1 MISEQTGIGF
11 KESLEI
17 LSRHKTVLFFWFL
30 ISVSA
35 GIFYYLYSPKKYRI
49 GTKLLIYQN
58 SKNKSLSGEWMND
71 LEDFDYS
78 NFVTN
83 EMEILKSMNL
93 RNSVLNAQQQVS
105 KFTKY
110 QFREN
115 LSVASIK
122 NSDIIEITFK
132 SDQPEGG
139 IILLEELICLYQENS
154 SNKIRESENKTLSF
168 LNSRVREMK
177 IQIELIENQLSQ
189 FKEKW
194 NLSQPIET
202 YAENLGKKITE
213 YQGFEKQILNK
224 KSELNQILWATQYQ
238 DYLFLP
244 TQEFGEMPGIY
255 NKKKLELNLF
265 EKGIQNQHPE
275 IIWQEK
281 LLEKIIK
288 DLASKIRKDL
298 IHLDSIFIQ
307 NQFELFEFR
316 DNWNQVP
323 LVEKELKK
331 ILREKNIIEELF
343 VFLTHKREETEI
355 NLASQYAL
363 FWVFDPPSNLILLS
377 PNPFKVTALV
387 FFLGLLV
394 PCTFLIAQKSLDS
407 KIYNRNEISN
417 HTTIPILGTL
427 SLAKEK
433 NKIVFNDLNYP
444 LISEQFRMIRT
455 NLGFLSPD
463 SESKTILISSC
474 LSGEGKT
481 FFTANFGL
489 SLAFSGKKTLV
500 MEFDLRNP
508 KLNDYL
514 GGNYETKGVSH
525 YLSGQ
530 CDESLIIHPSK
541 LHPDL
546 YYIHSGPIP
555 PNPGELLKRNK
566 LIPLFSRLKSDFD
579 YLIVDSPPINLV
591 ADAFFFTEFSDLT
604 IFLIRIKKTKID
616 EIRSINE
623 LSLQGKIPHPSIVVN
638 GNLASTHLDSY
649 YGYHQKKKKW
659 FQEI

>member
-1 MISEQTGIGF
+1 MISEQSGIGF
-11 KESLEI
+11 KESLET
-17 LSRHKTVLFFWFL
+17 LSRHKPALFLCFF

-35 GIFYYLYSPKKYRI
+35 GIFFYIYSPKKYRI

-78 NFVTN
+78 NFVNN

-93 RNSVLNAQQQVS
+93 RNSVLNAQHQVS
-105 KFTKY
+105 NFTKY

-132 SDQPEGG
+132 SDHPEGG

-177 IQIELIENQLSQ
+177 LQIELIENQLSQ

-194 NLSQPIET
+194 NLSQPIEN

-213 YQGFEKQILNK
+213 YQGFERQILNK
-224 KSELNQILWATQYQ
+224 KSELDQILQATQNH
-238 DYLFLP
+238 DFLFLP
-244 TQEFGEMPGIY
+244 THEYGTLPEII
-255 NKKKLELNLF
+255 NEKKLELNLF

-275 IIWQEK
+275 IIRQAN
-281 LLEKIIK
+281 LLQKIIK
-288 DLASKIRKDL
+288 DLASKIKKDL
-298 IHLDSIFIQ
+298 IQLDSIFIQ

-316 DNWNQVP
+316 DNWKQLP

-331 ILREKNIIEELF
+331 IIREKNIIEELF

-363 FWVFDPPSNLILLS
+363 FWVIDPPSNLILLS
-377 PNPFKVTALV
+377 PNPFKVAALV
-387 FFLGLLV
+387 FFFGLLV

-407 KIYNRNEISN
+407 KIYNRNEISKL
-417 HTTIPILGTL
+417 TTIPILGTL
-427 SLAKEK
+427 SLAREK
-433 NKIVFNDLNYP
+433 NKIVFNDLNHP

-463 SESKTILISSC
+463 SNTKTILISSC

-489 SLAFSGKKTLV
+489 SLAFGGKKTLV
-500 MEFDLRNP
+500 LEFDLRNP

-514 GGNYETKGVSH
+514 GGDYESKGISH

-530 CDESLIIHPSK
+530 CEESLIIHPSK
-541 LHPDL
+541 YHPNL

-555 PNPGELLKRNK
+555 PNPGELIKRNR
-566 LIPLFSRLKSDFD
+566 LIPLFARLKSEFD
-579 YLIVDSPPINLV
+579 YLIMDSPPINLV
-591 ADAFFFTEFSDLT
+591 ADAFFFTEFADLT
-604 IFLIRIKKTKID
+604 IFLIRIKKTKTE
-616 EIRSINE
+616 EIRNINE
-623 LSLQGKIPHPSIVVN
+623 LCLEGKIPYPSIVIN
-638 GNLASTHLDSY
+638 GNLASTHLDNY
-649 YGYHQKKKKW
+649 YGYHQKRKIG
-659 FQEI
+659 FR